1 MFVVYAIKYI
11 KLFGPGNLHF
21 AYIFLTFGPSPVC
34 ALFLH
39 HEQLHAPTNPPALL
53 PEPLDRSVAR
63 LHELARKTYP
73 DKEEDHIEADR
84 ILCDML
90 DALGCQ
96 ELTEAFDAIDKW
108 YA

>member
-1 MFVVYAIKYI
+1 MPYFYTMSNSTPLQIHQH
-11 KLFGPGNLHF
+11 FSPNLSDSQRE
-21 AYIFLTFGPSPVC
+21 L
-34 ALFLH
+34 
-39 HEQLHAPTNPPALL
+39 
-53 PEPLDRSVAR
+53 LDRSVAR
-63 LHELARKTYP
+63 LHELARQTYP

-90 DALGCQ
+90 DALGCN